1 MPSFNKNID
10 SVGVGFASFFT
21 APPED
26 VIRFTV
32 GQPDFSTPEPI
43 RDAAIKSL
51 ENGDTFYTRQP
62 GSESLCSAVAKYL
75 REDFNINAEMDR
87 VLIAPGCKQTILY
100 ALMGLGNPGEEV
112 MLLSPSWATYDAQ
125 IKLLGMTPVHVPVKR
140 ENYHPDF
147 EKMEEVVSEK
157 TSMILINSPNNP
169 TGAVYT
175 PEEIK
180 KIIDFAERNDLWI
193 LSDEIYATMTWV
205 DWPHVSPASLPG
217 GFERTIVIGG
227 WSKSWAMTGWRLGF
241 LTGPENAMSALFKCH
256 ANAATHVPTFL
267 MPAAEVALSCKK
279 EVAEMT
285 NAFRKRRERIIE
297 NLEGIKGLRVPTPE
311 GAFYVLMDI
320 TETGMDDMTF
330 AKRAL
335 DEARVHLIPGSLMEE
350 GNGLVRISYA
360 TSIENIDE
368 GCSRLKKWLNNL

>member
-1 MPSFNKNID
+1 MPSFNKNIE

-32 GQPDFSTPEPI
+32 GQPDFSTPERI

-51 ENGDTFYTRQP
+51 ENGETFYTRQP
-62 GSESLCSAVAKYL
+62 GSESLCNAVAKYL
-75 REDFNINAEMDR
+75 RDDFNIDAEMNR
-87 VLIAPGCKQTILY
+87 ILIAPGCKQTILY
-100 ALMGLGNPGEEV
+100 ALMGLGNPGDEV

-125 IKLLGMTPVHVPVKR
+125 IKLLGMTPIHVPVKR

-147 EKMEEVVSEK
+147 EKMEKAISEK
-157 TSMILINSPNNP
+157 TTMILINSPNNP

-267 MPAAEVALSCKK
+267 MPAAEVALSCKN

-350 GNGLVRISYA
+350 GDGLVRISYA

>member
-10 SVGVGFASFFT
+10 TVGVGFASFFT

-32 GQPDFSTPEPI
+32 GQPDFVTPEKI
-43 RDAAIKSL
+43 RNTAIKSL
-51 ENGDTFYTRQP
+51 ENGETFYTRQP
-62 GSESLCSAVAKYL
+62 GSESLCGAVAKYL
-75 REDFNINAEMDR
+75 NDEFNINAAMER
-87 VLIAPGCKQTILY
+87 ILIAPGCKQTILY
-100 ALMGLGNPGEEV
+100 ALMGLGNPGDEI

-125 IKLLGMTPVHVPVKR
+125 IKLLGMTPIHVPVR
-140 ENYHPDF
+140 RDNYHPDF
-147 EKMEEVVSEK
+147 DKMEAAISEK

-175 PEEIK
+175 PKEIEQ
-180 KIIDFAERNDLWI
+180 IIEFAERNDLWI
-193 LSDEIYATMTWV
+193 LSDEIYATMTWM

-241 LTGPENAMSALFKCH
+241 LSGPENAMSALFKCH

-267 MPAAEVALSCKK
+267 MPAAEIALSCHD

-285 NAFRKRRERIIE
+285 DAFRTRRERIIE
-297 NLEGIKGLRVPTPE
+297 QLKGINGLHVPTPE
-311 GAFYVLMDI
+311 GAFYVLMDV
-320 TETGMDDMTF
+320 TGTGMDDMTF

-335 DEARVHLIPGSLMEE
+335 EEARVHLIPGSLMEE

-368 GCSRLKKWLNNL
+368 GCSRLRTWLNNL

>member
-147 EKMEEVVSEK
+147 EKMEEAVSEK

>member
-1 MPSFNKNID
+1 MPSFNKNINN
-10 SVGVGFASFFT
+10 VGVGFASFFS
-21 APPED
+21 APPPD

-32 GQPDFSTPEPI
+32 GQPDFITPEKI
-43 RDAAIKSL
+43 RNRAIQSL
-51 ENGDTFYTRQP
+51 ENGETFYTRQP
-62 GSESLCSAVAKYL
+62 GSESLCESVANYL
-75 REDFNINAEMDR
+75 QNKFNINTCMER
-87 VLIAPGCKQTILY
+87 ILIAPGCKQTILY
-100 ALMGLGNPGEEV
+100 ALMGLGNPGDEV

-125 IKLLGMTPVHVPVKR
+125 ITLLGMTPIHVPVR
-140 ENYHPDF
+140 RDNYHPDF
-147 EKMEEVVSEK
+147 EAMENAITEK
-157 TSMILINSPNNP
+157 TTMILVNSPNNP

-205 DWPHVSPASLPG
+205 SWPHISPSTLPG

-241 LTGPENAMSALFKCH
+241 MTGPENAMEAIFKCH

-267 MPAAEVALSCKK
+267 MPAAELALSCQE
-279 EVAEMT
+279 EVDEMT
-285 NAFRKRRERIIE
+285 RAFKERREIIIE
-297 NLEGIKGLRVPTPE
+297 NLKGIRGIKVPNPE

-320 TETGMDDMTF
+320 SETGMDDMTF

-335 DEARVHLIPGSLMEE
+335 EEARVHLIPGSLMKE
-350 GNGLVRISYA
+350 GEGLIRISYA
-360 TSIENIDE
+360 TDIKNINE
-368 GCSRLKKWLNNL
+368 GCKRLKNWLNNL

>member
-10 SVGVGFASFFT
+10 AVGVGFASFFT

-32 GQPDFSTPEPI
+32 GQPDFVTPEKI
-43 RDAAIKSL
+43 RNTAIKSL
-51 ENGDTFYTRQP
+51 ENGETFYTRQP
-62 GSESLCSAVAKYL
+62 GSESLCGAVAKYL
-75 REDFNINAEMDR
+75 NDEFNINAAMER
-87 VLIAPGCKQTILY
+87 ILIAPGCKQTILY
-100 ALMGLGNPGEEV
+100 ALMGLGNPGDEI

-125 IKLLGMTPVHVPVKR
+125 IKLLGMTPIHVPVR
-140 ENYHPDF
+140 RDNYHPDF
-147 EKMEEVVSEK
+147 EKMEAAISEK

-175 PEEIK
+175 PKEIEQ
-180 KIIDFAERNDLWI
+180 IIEFAERNDLWI
-193 LSDEIYATMTWV
+193 LSDEIYATMTWM

-241 LTGPENAMSALFKCH
+241 LSGPENAMSALFKCH

-267 MPAAEVALSCKK
+267 MPAAEIALSCSD

-285 NAFRKRRERIIE
+285 DAFRTRRERIIE
-297 NLEGIKGLRVPTPE
+297 KLKGINGLHVPTPE
-311 GAFYVLMDI
+311 GAFYVLMDV
-320 TETGMDDMTF
+320 TGTGMDDMTF

-335 DEARVHLIPGSLMEE
+335 EEARVHLIPGSLMEKGE
-350 GNGLVRISYA
+350 GLVRISYA

>member
-10 SVGVGFASFFT
+10 TVGVGFASFFT

-32 GQPDFSTPEPI
+32 GQPDFVTPEKI
-43 RDAAIKSL
+43 RNTAIKSL
-51 ENGDTFYTRQP
+51 ENGETFYTRQP
-62 GSESLCSAVAKYL
+62 GSESLCGAVAKYL
-75 REDFNINAEMDR
+75 NDEFNINAAMER
-87 VLIAPGCKQTILY
+87 ILIAPGCKQTILY
-100 ALMGLGNPGEEV
+100 ALMGLGNPGDEI

-125 IKLLGMTPVHVPVKR
+125 IKLLGMTPIHVPVR
-140 ENYHPDF
+140 RDNYHPDF
-147 EKMEEVVSEK
+147 DKMEAAISEK

-175 PEEIK
+175 PKEIEQ
-180 KIIDFAERNDLWI
+180 IIEFAERNDLWI
-193 LSDEIYATMTWV
+193 LSDEIYATMTWM

-241 LTGPENAMSALFKCH
+241 LSGPENAMSALFKCH

-267 MPAAEVALSCKK
+267 MPAAEIALSCHD

-285 NAFRKRRERIIE
+285 DAFRTRRERIIE
-297 NLEGIKGLRVPTPE
+297 QLKGINGLHVPTPE
-311 GAFYVLMDI
+311 GAFYVLMDV
-320 TETGMDDMTF
+320 TGTGMDDMTF

-335 DEARVHLIPGSLMEE
+335 EEARVHLIPGSLMEE
-350 GNGLVRISYA
+350 GEGLVRISYA

-368 GCSRLKKWLNNL
+368 GCSRLRTWLNNL

>member
-32 GQPDFSTPEPI
+32 GQPDFSTPALI
-43 RDAAIKSL
+43 RNAAIKSL
-51 ENGDTFYTRQP
+51 ENGETFYTRQP

-75 REDFNINAEMDR
+75 NEEFNINAEMER
-87 VLIAPGCKQTILY
+87 ILIAPGCKQTILY
-100 ALMGLGNPGEEV
+100 ALMGLGNPGDEV

-125 IKLLGMTPVHVPVKR
+125 IKLLGMNPVHVPVKR

-147 EKMEEVVSEK
+147 DKMEEAISEK

-241 LTGPENAMSALFKCH
+241 LTGPENAMKALFKCH

-285 NAFRKRRERIIE
+285 DAFRERRQRIIE
-297 NLEGIKGLRVPTPE
+297 NLKGIKGLRVPNPE

-320 TETGMDDMTF
+320 TGTGMDDMTF

-335 DEARVHLIPGSLMEE
+335 DEARVHLIPGSLMEK
-350 GNGLVRISYA
+350 GDGLVRISYA

-368 GCSRLKKWLNNL
+368 GCSRLKKWLNEL

>member
-32 GQPDFSTPEPI
+32 GQPDFSTPERI

-51 ENGDTFYTRQP
+51 ENGETFYTRQP
-62 GSESLCSAVAKYL
+62 GSESLCNAVAKYL
-75 REDFNINAEMDR
+75 RDDFNIDAEMDR
-87 VLIAPGCKQTILY
+87 ILIAPGCKQTILY
-100 ALMGLGNPGEEV
+100 ALMGLGNPGDEV

-147 EKMEEVVSEK
+147 EKMEGAVSEK

-335 DEARVHLIPGSLMEE
+335 EEARVHLIPGSLMEE